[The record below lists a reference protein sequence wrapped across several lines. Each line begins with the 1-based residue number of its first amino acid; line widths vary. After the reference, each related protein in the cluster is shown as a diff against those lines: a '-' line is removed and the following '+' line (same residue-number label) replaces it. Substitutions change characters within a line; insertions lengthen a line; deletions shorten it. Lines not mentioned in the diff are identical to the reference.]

1 MRVYYNSITL
11 VYHTRVTKRAGHRP
25 GPGQGPAS
33 NRPGSWAV
41 PARGREGSGQGPGRI
56 RPGAG
61 KDPARVR
68 GGTGQGPGRIRDV
81 PGKGPGRIR
90 PRVRSGVRPPAFPG
104 GGRPARGVA
113 AGRSRGFGRFRPAG
127 FSSDPESGLR
137 PSLAADVRPVVWP
150 PAGRAASAASVR
162 LGSPAVPGRAV
173 VSGAPHLPSQ
183 NLRARRK
190 KYTCVFS

>member
-127 FSSDPESGLR
+127 FSCCPRACGGFGRPPAAWYSRPVLSGLFVLR
-137 PSLAADVRPVVWP
+137 WC
-150 PAGRAASAASVR
+150 
-162 LGSPAVPGRAV
+162 
-173 VSGAPHLPSQ
+173 GAPGVAPVPSAPYPSATRTRNEQACVHLV
-183 NLRARRK
+183 REM
-190 KYTCVFS
+190 TIGI